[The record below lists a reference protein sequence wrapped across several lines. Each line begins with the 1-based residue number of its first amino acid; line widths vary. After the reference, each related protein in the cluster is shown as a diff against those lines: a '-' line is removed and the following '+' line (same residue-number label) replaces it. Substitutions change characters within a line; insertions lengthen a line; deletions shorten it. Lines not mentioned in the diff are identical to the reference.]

1 MSQTTQELL
10 PADKRSDEQKTFD
23 HVNEIIT
30 ILLACDPDTRQRIY
44 ATVGAFFSYDAPPG
58 R

>member
-23 HVNEIIT
+23 HVNEIIE
-30 ILLACDPDTRQRIY
+30 ILLACDPDMRQRIY
-44 ATVGAFFSYDAPPG
+44 ATVGAFFGYDGPPS